1 MNKTLKETQPIGLGC
16 MNLSHAYGVKPR
28 EEDAIRLLNE
38 ALDSGYDH
46 LDTAALYGFG
56 HNESLLGKA
65 VRHRRKEF
73 FLASKCGMFR
83 DENGQRS
90 INGRPEVIRR
100 TCDEALRRLKTEVI
114 DLYYLHRW
122 DKTIP
127 IEESVG
133 AMGDL
138 VAEGKV
144 RFLGLSEVSANTL
157 KKAYREHCITAV
169 QTEYSL
175 WSRNA
180 EIAVLKACEELGI
193 SFVAFS
199 PLARGFL
206 SGELTD
212 LSRLP
217 ENDIR
222 LKMPRFSSEHYA
234 KNLALLTPLKTLA
247 REWDITPAQLALAWV
262 LHRAPGIIAIP
273 GTTNLRH
280 LRDNFASQQIKLT
293 EEVIQQLDEA
303 INEKTVHGPRY
314 GKATLAEIDTEE
326 FN

>member
-1 MNKTLKETQPIGLGC
+1 

-56 HNESLLGKA
+56 HNETLLGKA
-65 VRHRRKEF
+65 VMHRRKEF

-157 KKAYREHCITAV
+157 KKAHREHCITAV

-222 LKMPRFSSEHYA
+222 LKMPRFSSEYYA

-247 REWDITPAQLALAWV
+247 KERDITPAQLALAWV

-293 EEVIQQLDEA
+293 EDVIQQLDDA